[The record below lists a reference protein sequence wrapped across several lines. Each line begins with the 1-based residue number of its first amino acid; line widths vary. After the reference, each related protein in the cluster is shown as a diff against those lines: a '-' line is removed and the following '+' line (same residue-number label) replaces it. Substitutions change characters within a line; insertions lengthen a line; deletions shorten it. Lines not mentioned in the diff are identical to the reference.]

1 MRRSPGPYSAEVI
14 VAPHGLSADRVG
26 SAVRADWGV
35 DVTFVEHLEIGDG
48 GWHWRLGD
56 EFGPQWFASAHPV
69 RSADERQRR
78 LAAYDA
84 ATRLAAVLPFV
95 VAPVRTRDARLA
107 VDVASGLVLTLVP
120 LLEVFAPGPADDGS
134 RVLAARLLG
143 ELHRSHRPRGLPL
156 WRPRIGHGPH
166 DGREALEG
174 CLRSRGWTGGPW
186 SGPAERLLL
195 DVAPVVERAL
205 RRFLLLGAAV
215 AGSAERWVVT
225 HGAPY
230 GDRTVSTPDGPRL
243 VGWGRAC
250 LAPRERDL
258 GETLAEADGDDPWL
272 AYVEAGGRPERLS
285 KDTMELFALQR
296 HLDEIAA
303 QAARFSRPHGDTADD
318 RRGFGALERELDA
331 LASNWG

>member
-120 LLEVFAPGPADDGS
+120 LLEVFAPGPRRQPRAG
-134 RVLAARLLG
+134 RPPAR
-143 ELHRSHRPRGLPL
+143 R
-156 WRPRIGHGPH
+156 
-166 DGREALEG
+166 A
-174 CLRSRGWTGGPW
+174 
-186 SGPAERLLL
+186 
-195 DVAPVVERAL
+195 APVTPSP
-205 RRFLLLGAAV
+205 GAPAV
-215 AGSAERWVVT
+215 A
-225 HGAPY
+225 
-230 GDRTVSTPDGPRL
+230 
-243 VGWGRAC
+243 
-250 LAPRERDL
+250 
-258 GETLAEADGDDPWL
+258 
-272 AYVEAGGRPERLS
+272 
-285 KDTMELFALQR
+285 
-296 HLDEIAA
+296 
-303 QAARFSRPHGDTADD
+303 TADRAWPP
-318 RRGFGALERELDA
+318 RRA
-331 LASNWG
+331 